1 MASVSALRPVQNG
14 CKLADGVFGVLL
26 VWTLLYCC
34 SIVLIGLFLGPNK
47 QNAGIGSDDGLVPF
61 RQNAIVGTN
70 DGLLLMHM
78 CATRPKWVNVIFTP
92 GFTVISTPLKGIWY
106 VECLF
111 CYAWMIIIKSLFSR
125 KAGNRQLGG
134 LSSLVATWVVITT
147 TCGANS
153 DEISGCRLN
162 DLLFAVLLL
171 TEYLHPFYCDIYITE
186 MCMKI
191 LFIVL
196 LCLETS
202 LSLHLFLFSPKEA
215 SRISQFYRRRWH
227 RVLAFDSVRCH
238 RWRWG
243 SVGVVGLTVFGLRCP
258 INIIF
263 TPVLLWYPHYWNV

>member
-1 MASVSALRPVQNG
+1 MRPVQNG

-34 SIVLIGLFLGPNK
+34 SIVLIGLFRGPNK

-92 GFTVISTPLKGIWY
+92 GFTVISIPLKGTWY

-111 CYAWMIIIKSLFSR
+111 YYAWMIIIKSLFSR
-125 KAGNRQLGG
+125 KAGNRRLGG

-153 DEISGCRLN
+153 DVISGCRL
-162 DLLFAVLLL
+162 DDRLFAVLLL

-191 LFIVL
+191 LYIVL
-196 LCLETS
+196 LCLEAS

-215 SRISQFYRRRWH
+215 STISQFYRRRWH
-227 RVLAFDSVRCH
+227 RILAFDSVWYH

-263 TPVLLWYPHYWNV
+263 TPDLLWYPHYWNV

>member
-1 MASVSALRPVQNG
+1 MASISALRPVQNG
-14 CKLADGVFGVLL
+14 CKLADGVFGVL

-61 RQNAIVGTN
+61 RQNAIVETN

-92 GFTVISTPLKGIWY
+92 GFTVISTPLKGTWY

-111 CYAWMIIIKSLFSR
+111 CYAWMIIIKSLFLR
-125 KAGNRQLGG
+125 KAGSRRLGS

-153 DEISGCRLN
+153 DEFSGCRLH

-186 MCMKI
+186 RCMKI
-191 LFIVL
+191 LYIVL

-202 LSLHLFLFSPKEA
+202 LSLHLFLFSHQKK
-215 SRISQFYRRRWH
+215 RRRFHSFIVAGVTAFWH
-227 RVLAFDSVRCH
+227 
-238 RWRWG
+238 
-243 SVGVVGLTVFGLRCP
+243 LTVCGATDDDGVALRLSAWWSLV
-258 INIIF
+258 F
-263 TPVLLWYPHYWNV
+263 DDRLT

>member
-1 MASVSALRPVQNG
+1 MKNKNMYEYPRVGLVKKGSKGWNVPTRP
-14 CKLADGVFGVLL
+14 D
-26 VWTLLYCC
+26 
-34 SIVLIGLFLGPNK
+34 
-47 QNAGIGSDDGLVPF
+47 NAGIGSDDGLVPF
-61 RQNAIVGTN
+61 RQNAIVGTI

-92 GFTVISTPLKGIWY
+92 GFTVISAPLKGTWY

-125 KAGNRQLGG
+125 KAGNRRLGG

-153 DEISGCRLN
+153 DEISGCRLD

-186 MCMKI
+186 ICMKI
-191 LFIVL
+191 LYIVL

-215 SRISQFYRRRWH
+215 STISQFLSSPVAPR
-227 RVLAFDSVRCH
+227 
-238 RWRWG
+238 
-243 SVGVVGLTVFGLRCP
+243 FGFWQCAVP
-258 INIIF
+258 
-263 TPVLLWYPHYWNV
+263 PVTMG